1 MIMTR
6 LPKITRQLL
15 IFDRIRSVPRAE
27 YASFGTI
34 IGPNELMNR
43 FNISLR
49 TLQRD
54 LEEFRDS
61 GLLNVIYDK
70 PRDRYL
76 KSDKIPVF
84 DENAGERRKQ
94 HLRRLYRLGTLIDC
108 LPSVNLSDLEDYE
121 SQVYQYNELAEWT
134 KEDPDTFP
142 PEDLEAKYDELMA
155 NKPKFP
161 NLKEEYYLLFP
172 NSNERTRQRDFK
184 ALRNAGFDIN
194 YNSEYKTV
202 IYLIDD
208 VNAEY

>member
-1 MIMTR
+1 MSR
-6 LPKITRQLL
+6 LPKMTRQLL
-15 IFDRIRSVPRAE
+15 IFDRIRSVPRAK

-34 IGPNELMNR
+34 IGPTELMTS

-61 GLLNVIYDK
+61 GLLNVTYDK

-76 KSDKIPVF
+76 KSDKRPVF

-121 SQVYQYNELAEWT
+121 AQVYEYNEMAEWSR
-134 KEDPDTFP
+134 EDPEEFP

-161 NLKEEYYLLFP
+161 DLKEEYYLLFP
-172 NSNERTRQRDFK
+172 DSNERTRQRDFK

-208 VNAEY
+208 VYAEY